1 MAKRTNIG
9 NIIRSCS
16 AFGVD
21 CVLVAGRK
29 KNTTFYGAKGT
40 KSKVNIKYFASLK
53 QVREHC
59 VSADIAV
66 CGIEIMDNASPVHK
80 HPWSGSTAFI
90 LGNEGTGLTQAEKD
104 ICDSFVYISHY
115 GSGTASLNVTVAGSI
130 VLHHFGLWAGFKE
143 RGRSGEKYI
152 VEETRN
158 SGLKEGEVANLSEA
172 DLALRTE
179 RAEAKRR
186 AQQEAEIASDT
197 AVLTLPTNVG

>member
-1 MAKRTNIG
+1 
-9 NIIRSCS
+9 
-16 AFGVD
+16 
-21 CVLVAGRK
+21 
-29 KNTTFYGAKGT
+29 
-40 KSKVNIKYFASLK
+40 
-53 QVREHC
+53 
-59 VSADIAV
+59 
-66 CGIEIMDNASPVHK
+66 
-80 HPWSGSTAFI
+80 
-90 LGNEGTGLTQAEKD
+90 
-104 ICDSFVYISHY
+104 
-115 GSGTASLNVTVAGSI
+115 VTVAGSI

-197 AVLTLPTNVG
+197 AVLTLPTNVGGEIPDATW